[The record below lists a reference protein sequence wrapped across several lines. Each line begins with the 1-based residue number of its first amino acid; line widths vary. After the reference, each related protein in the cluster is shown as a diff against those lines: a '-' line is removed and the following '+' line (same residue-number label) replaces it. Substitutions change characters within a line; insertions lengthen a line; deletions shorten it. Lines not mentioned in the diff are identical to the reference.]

1 MVGLVGSFFCQ
12 NDLILVCRFFVVG
25 MFFLGGNM
33 RNGGI
38 LYEFGVYL
46 RIQEPEKNSTRLSRT
61 KGRQSFRDLL
71 EQLASVNET
80 QERATR
86 LWGREMLM
94 LI

>member
-1 MVGLVGSFFCQ
+1 
-12 NDLILVCRFFVVG
+12 
-25 MFFLGGNM
+25 M

-46 RIQEPEKNSTRLSRT
+46 LIQEAEKNSTRLSRT
-61 KGRQSFRDLL
+61 KGCQSFRDLL

-86 LWGREMLM
+86 IWGREMLM

>member
-1 MVGLVGSFFCQ
+1 
-12 NDLILVCRFFVVG
+12 
-25 MFFLGGNM
+25 M

-46 RIQEPEKNSTRLSRT
+46 LIQEAEKNSTRLSRT

-86 LWGREMLM
+86 IWGREMLM